1 MKPIKLGALPSSKCV
16 FKDKT
21 LQDLICYTKALPD
34 RGMIDVFDCD
44 QPELTEYLASR
55 FYKVDARYTD
65 FTLCLDSIKWHYDD
79 DHGLMALW
87 LIHSEDVRPQ
97 LITKH
102 GATEIEED
110 DVIVFNSHKGHAWIC
125 NGVAVFVT
133 ATISRTAMKS

>member
-1 MKPIKLGALPSSKCV
+1 
-16 FKDKT
+16 
-21 LQDLICYTKALPD
+21 
-34 RGMIDVFDCD
+34 MIDGFDCD
-44 QPELTEYLASR
+44 RPELTEYLASR

-87 LIHSEDVRPQ
+87 LIYSEDVRPQ

-110 DVIVFNSHKGHAWIC
+110 DVIVFNSAQGHAWIC

-133 ATISRTAMKS
+133 ATISRTAIKS